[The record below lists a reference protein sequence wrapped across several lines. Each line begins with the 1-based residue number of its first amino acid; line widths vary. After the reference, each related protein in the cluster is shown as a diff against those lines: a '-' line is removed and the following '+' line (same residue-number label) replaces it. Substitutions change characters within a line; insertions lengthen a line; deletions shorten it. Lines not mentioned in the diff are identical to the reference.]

1 MPPTRH
7 RARRCDGSAWSPAVA
22 WSSLIPRSLDP
33 PRAVCERRDR
43 STGSPSSSAGLWRFM
58 LSRRDPCSGPLS
70 VTPPRHCPAEL
81 EVRTRARQSVS
92 ADPCR
97 CADPGAA
104 GPVPHA
110 RPPGNA
116 ADVRRRTR
124 GETEDFP
131 RFRLVGASLPPACG
145 GGGPGREP
153 RTRADRR
160 RRAHETRASS
170 SQIAAIVRGVEILG
184 GEAPKLGQGGEML
197 EQSAIRSCRSLRD
210 SESGRTAPLT
220 HQAR

>member
-1 MPPTRH
+1 M
-7 RARRCDGSAWSPAVA
+7 
-22 WSSLIPRSLDP
+22 
-33 PRAVCERRDR
+33 CERRDG

-58 LSRRDPCSGPLS
+58 LSRRGPCSGPLS

-131 RFRLVGASLPPACG
+131 RFRLVGGRHFRQRAAADGLGASRERGPIGEEEHTRLELRAARLPLSFEASRSWVARHRSWTKEEKCLNRVRSGPA
-145 GGGPGREP
+145 GRCETARAGERLRS
-153 RTRADRR
+153 RTKHDERE
-160 RRAHETRASS
+160 H
-170 SQIAAIVRGVEILG
+170 
-184 GEAPKLGQGGEML
+184 PN
-197 EQSAIRSCRSLRD
+197 
-210 SESGRTAPLT
+210 
-220 HQAR
+220 AR